1 MKDFLLRKDGLEKIK
16 QKQFQEEKEMK
27 SQEQV
32 PYQPEFKKFFKNEQ
46 VQVDLREQT
55 KIHQNFLEQKLREEL
70 LKSLS
75 DGGEKAL
82 FEACLQKIK
91 EEEEEKLK
99 SKKRKFNK
107 NAASSHQLEDEQ
119 LQNEPISIS
128 IPQEYINTV
137 VREV

>member
-70 LKSLS
+70 LKSLYAPPS
-75 DGGEKAL
+75 TPA
-82 FEACLQKIK
+82 F
-91 EEEEEKLK
+91 
-99 SKKRKFNK
+99 
-107 NAASSHQLEDEQ
+107 SSSFGAQPPCSPWPAQ
-119 LQNEPISIS
+119 M
-128 IPQEYINTV
+128 
-137 VREV
+137 